1 MAVAG
6 SKARMHRFE
15 QRWVLNEGV
24 EFQGNGAGEHTSTG
38 ACRNGKA

>member
-15 QRWVLNEGV
+15 QRWVLNEGA
-24 EFQGNGAGEHTSTG
+24 EFQGNGAGKHTSTG